1 MSIVATS
8 PQTCLLWELGL
19 WLQPAHKAWRCP
31 QISLTINKSRAAGS
45 RNSNP
50 LALCCSLSLSWP
62 WIFFPSQRTKAAG
75 WHGAQSTLWWCDQTS
90 HVNKTR
96 DRWVRAA
103 LPKKTLG
110 VGISERLESGLV
122 YQEGYFYLWWMCLKG
137 LVLTLDYSVCFYCR
151 HYWDLKDKPFV
162 CLTLYRS

>member
-31 QISLTINKSRAAGS
+31 QISLTINKSRAAES

-50 LALCCSLSLSWP
+50 LALCCSLSTVMTMDF
-62 WIFFPSQRTKAAG
+62 FFPSQRTKAAG

-103 LPKKTLG
+103 LPKKTVNGSWDKWKVRVRASLLGRLFLFVMNVFEGLG
-110 VGISERLESGLV
+110 VNAGLQCV
-122 YQEGYFYLWWMCLKG
+122 LLLQALLRPEG
-137 LVLTLDYSVCFYCR
+137 
-151 HYWDLKDKPFV
+151 
-162 CLTLYRS
+162 